1 MIMIVATVVML
12 TIHQINLNN
21 TTSNAYDIL
30 QKQRFVFIQN
40 QDDIEQGD
48 NIGAGFDLKDQELF
62 FSNSYVI
69 KEDIYMVEKVSMG

>member
-21 TTSNAYDIL
+21 TTSDAYDIL